1 MDPVCPGESVGQE
14 GARSPSLMLSI
25 VGLSE
30 EFGVSSLLWGGFPGA
45 TTLGC
50 DQDEWSVGKE
60 QGAWGARDCVVYFRT
75 P

>member
-1 MDPVCPGESVGQE
+1 
-14 GARSPSLMLSI
+14 MLSI